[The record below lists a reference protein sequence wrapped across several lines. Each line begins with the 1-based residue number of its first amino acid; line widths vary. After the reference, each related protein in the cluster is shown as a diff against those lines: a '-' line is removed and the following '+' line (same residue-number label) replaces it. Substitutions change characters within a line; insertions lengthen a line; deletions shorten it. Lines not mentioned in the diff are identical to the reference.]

1 MPLPILEIVLPRGE
15 KKRLSDFAAELTS
28 HVDSDGNIFG
38 VTIDC
43 SAGECTLIF
52 DGPMLL
58 GSDIIGS
65 NTSLVF
71 QYLGHTFD
79 KCINLMG
86 DVGILSSC
94 NFSGSFY
101 CDCLYPE
108 LFGAKGD
115 GVTDDR
121 EALQTCLDAAVDSG
135 IFRVRMQ
142 PRTYLITDTL
152 YYRGNLQ
159 LEGSYYTDNYHGEGS
174 CILAN
179 LNEGVTPKTDLANNV
194 VARHRNM
201 LKFALETDCKYM
213 VDNELVRIPVIESFN
228 GVYYYNV
235 GVENESG
242 NTYREVGGANSGVLS
257 VPPIHIR
264 NVVLR
269 STNNSFGAIRAFGMV
284 NSKIEGMRIHGF
296 RVGLYL
302 YEGWEFEVS
311 RVHIRTGLAGLLAKN
326 ITCGLFNSVQIH
338 LNNSSAPTYD
348 EHHQPSSLDFADAP
362 NESFD
367 PGAPDPILNPYH
379 AFMRNRVMDLAHY
392 KQVYNHETI
401 YENGDITNER
411 DWIKTAAIY
420 GSSLNATFN
429 SCSMEGFDIG
439 CIGYSLDCVFNLPY
453 VESIKKTIAYV
464 HKGYIK
470 FNNMVGAQSLT
481 KDYTYVAPEIVSKI
495 VLNGCHAGT
504 FYPTYSYNPAQ
515 SEVNNRNKFNYK
527 SYVVKNHN
535 KISKQLPYSPTSYL
549 NYDVGDTIFI
559 DQYHYTEFLPSP
571 NDYDNHQLEVAHND
585 ADAKNA
591 SLNER
596 FGDYWSCPITLEA
609 ALDRIANNP
618 NYRHVRYLYFRRK
631 EDTISGNG
639 KKHIITIG
647 GELIWRSQQ
656 KELVLSFSED
666 GSEIVR
672 FLNTQH
678 ILCNITFQNIKIDM
692 FDSFC
697 MAYGCGI
704 QNLRFENCEMWFHN
718 TFSYIIDNKGLLP
731 TSAGYSNFISLFVNS
746 APMIERFYRD
756 TWVGQG
762 AATVLDVDYMGL
774 SSAAVGANT
783 SRPNSGKYL
792 GYRFMDE
799 EGEYIWEY
807 DEQLGHNTWHEII
820 ISED

>member
-94 NFSGSFY
+94 NFYGSFY

-159 LEGSYYTDNYHGEGS
+159 LEGSYFTDNYHSEGS

-179 LNEGVTPKTDLANNV
+179 LVEGVTEHYDQDNNV
-194 VARHRNM
+194 CAYHRNE
-201 LKFALETDCKYM
+201 LKFALETDCKYK
-213 VDNELVRIPVIESFN
+213 VNNNVVGRIPVIRSLTDGEVL
-228 GVYYYNV
+228 VYNK
-235 GVENESG
+235 GVEDG
-242 NTYREVGGANSGVLS
+242 QANYDTVIS

-264 NVVLR
+264 NIAFK
-269 STNNSFGAIRAFGMV
+269 STNNTFGAIRAFGII
-284 NSKIEGMRIHGF
+284 NSKIEGIRIHGF
-296 RVGLYL
+296 RVGMLIHK
-302 YEGWEFEVS
+302 GWEFEIS
-311 RVHIRTGLAGLLAKN
+311 RVHIRTGLIGMLAYN
-326 ITCGLFNSVQIH
+326 VTCGLFSAMQITI
-338 LNNSSAPTYD
+338 NGSSAPTYN
-348 EHHQPSSLDFADAP
+348 ELHQPNNLDFADAP
-362 NESFD
+362 NLNHEPGESET
-367 PGAPDPILNPYH
+367 ILNPYH
-379 AFMRNRVMDLAHY
+379 EFMENRVMGLAHY
-392 KQVYNHETI
+392 KQVYNHDTV
-401 YENGDITNER
+401 YENGDITNENE
-411 DWIKTAAIY
+411 WIKTVAIY

-464 HKGYIK
+464 HKGHIE

-495 VLNGCHAGT
+495 VLNGCHPGS

-515 SEVNNRNKFNYK
+515 SEANNRNKFNYK

-535 KISKQLPYSPTSYL
+535 KIKNPLPYSPTSYL

-559 DQYHYTEFLPSP
+559 DQYHYTEFLQDP
-571 NDYDNHQLEVAHND
+571 NDYDNHQLEVALSD
-585 ADAKNA
+585 ADEKNS

-596 FGDYWSCPITLEA
+596 FGDYWSCPITLDA

-618 NYRHVRYLYFRRK
+618 NYSNVKYLYFRRK
-631 EDTISGNG
+631 DATISRNG
-639 KKHIITIG
+639 RNHVITID
-647 GELIWRSQQ
+647 GELFWMSQQ
-656 KELVLSFSED
+656 KELILSFSEP
-666 GSEIVR
+666 GSETVR
-672 FLNTQH
+672 FLNTQQ
-678 ILCNITFQNIKIDM
+678 ILCNITFRNIKIDM
-692 FDSFC
+692 FASFC
-697 MAYGCGI
+697 KAYGCDI

-718 TFSYIIDNKGLLP
+718 TFSFIIDNKGQLP
-731 TSAGYSNFISLFVNS
+731 TSAGYSNFISLFINN

-756 TWVGQG
+756 TWNDQG
-762 AATVLDVDYMGL
+762 AATIYDVDYMGL
-774 SSAAVGANT
+774 SSAAVGSHT

-799 EGEYIWEY
+799 NGEYIWEY
-807 DEQLGHNTWHEII
+807 DELLGHNTWHEIVFP
-820 ISED
+820 DDN